1 MYRDELYHHGILGM
15 KWGVRRYQNKDGS
28 YTEAGKKRRRSSGNF
43 KIDKAKAKKI
53 AKVTAVSAAALSI
66 TAAAALYGRNY
77 KVTMAVNKALKLT
90 QSLPMAKEKISASKR
105 MRTYIYK
112 GKTAAKKAL
121 NNAFEGFKEGLI
133 KEGPK
138 KFGKGIGVGLAMYGG
153 KKAVDNVLNGGKK
166 VRESGKKAID
176 KAISKSNAKKAASS
190 DISDEINDYWERKE
204 DEDDK

>member
-28 YTEAGKKRRRSSGNF
+28 YTEAGKKRRRGSGNF

-90 QSLPMAKEKISASKR
+90 QSLPLAKEKISASKR

-176 KAISKSNAKKAASS
+176 KAISKKKEASS
-190 DISDEINDYWERKE
+190 DISDEINDYWDRKE